1 MMARPRSFTS
11 QLYAKAGGLASDDA
25 LATVLGGASLTE
37 GELDDEYRRTEGGDV

>member
-25 LATVLGGASLTE
+25 LATVLGVASL
-37 GELDDEYRRTEGGDV
+37 DEKKLVQCS